1 MDESKMFDLLE
12 KIYVEVQETKSDI
25 SGIKEGVSILKEDV
39 SNLKQDVSILKK
51 EVRRIGIQIDEEIIP
66 VQRALLDGYQ
76 DNSEKISILD
86 DKVDRLQMDV
96 NIISAKTAF
105 NDNRIIEISKNFKN
119 VK

>member
-1 MDESKMFDLLE
+1 MDENKMFDLLE

-25 SGIKEGVSILKEDV
+25 SDIKEDVSILKEDV
-39 SNLKQDVSILKK
+39 SSLKK

-66 VQRALLDGYQ
+66 VQRALLDGYH
-76 DNSEKISILD
+76 DNAEKISILD

-96 NIISAKTAF
+96 NSLSAKTAF